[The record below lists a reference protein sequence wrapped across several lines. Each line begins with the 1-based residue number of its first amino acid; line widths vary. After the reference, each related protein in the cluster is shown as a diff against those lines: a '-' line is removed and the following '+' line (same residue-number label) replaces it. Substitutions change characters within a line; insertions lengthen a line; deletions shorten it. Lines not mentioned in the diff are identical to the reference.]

1 MVHTTEQLLSGRSQ
15 MHIMEVAIEMEREGA
30 SFYDTLAAD
39 SQDEGLKKIFSLLAD
54 DERRHERI
62 FRAMSDGVGG
72 DEVPLKEHQSDELLS
87 ALDGQKFAET
97 QKQMELYER
106 ALEIEL
112 KSIEFYTEAM
122 DSLTD
127 PADIRIVK
135 QVIQEERKH
144 YDTLDTIVQ
153 MVSRPDSWVEDAEF
167 GVRDEY

>member
-1 MVHTTEQLLSGRSQ
+1 
-15 MHIMEVAIEMEREGA
+15 MHIMETAIEMEREGA
-30 SFYDTLAAD
+30 SFYDRLAAD
-39 SQDEGLKKIFSLLAD
+39 SQDEGLKKLFTLLAD

-62 FRAMSDGVGG
+62 FRAMADGVDG
-72 DEVPLKEHQSDELLS
+72 DEVPLHEHQSDELLS
-87 ALDGQKFAET
+87 ALDSRKFMETREQK
-97 QKQMELYER
+97 ELYER

-122 DSLTD
+122 DSLSD
-127 PADIRIVK
+127 PSDMQIVK
-135 QVIQEERKH
+135 QVIGEERRH

>member
-1 MVHTTEQLLSGRSQ
+1 
-15 MHIMEVAIEMEREGA
+15 MHIMEAAIAMEREGA
-30 SFYDTLAAD
+30 SFYDNLAAD
-39 SQDEGLKKIFSLLAD
+39 TQDEGLKKIFILLAD

-62 FRAMSDGVGG
+62 FRAMADGVDG
-72 DEVPLKEHQSDELLS
+72 DEVPLNEHQSDELLS
-87 ALDGQKFAET
+87 ALDGQAFSET
-97 QKQMELYER
+97 QKQKELYER

-122 DSLTD
+122 DSLTNSTD
-127 PADIRIVK
+127 AQIVR